1 MGLQSTASTVTLT
14 ARLTPIGRKKL
25 MSGNGNTLIT
35 KFAFGDSDANYYSS
49 QTLASGQVPSLG
61 GNIGS
66 DSGTTNSVFTNVII
80 KSPLIA
86 SASGSIYK
94 LIQPSSISINTQYTS
109 LGQTGLTG
117 TSLGQYIINRNSGA
131 TDSLVNLYYTF
142 GLPLNTTDDIVYTGR
157 TFANGGYSDTAISAV
172 SQTRI
177 AIIAI
182 PNANYGELIDGKQL
196 KVTLS
201 AGTATTYTLYSTF
214 QKTNVET
221 TVQDAN
227 YIDGSAN
234 LAQYGSNIAL
244 LFSDDIMRPNG
255 GDSTLSWATGF
266 GSYRAFSVGNK
277 RLFNLTTTSQL
288 SLTADT
294 AVGIAYLDKGLIVLT
309 HSTLVNIFN
318 TDSTATTVTYNSVST
333 KVSQV
338 ISCIAERGEFMNST
352 NRTFIQGNGPN
363 NIPRISEVGLY
374 DKDNNLIAYA
384 KSDKHI
390 TKNINQLIALSV
402 EISL

>member
-1 MGLQSTASTVTLT
+1 
-14 ARLTPIGRKKL
+14 
-25 MSGNGNTLIT
+25 MSGGGNLLIT

-49 QTLASGQVPSLG
+49 QTLATGQVPSLG

-66 DSGTTNSVFTNVII
+66 DNTTTNSVFTNVVI

-86 SASGSIYK
+86 TASGSVYK
-94 LIQPSSISINTQYTS
+94 SVQPSSISINTQYVS
-109 LGQTGLTG
+109 LGQSGLTG
-117 TSLGQYIINRNSGA
+117 TSLGQYIIDRHSGA
-131 TDSLVNLYYTF
+131 TDSLVNLFYTF
-142 GLPLNTTDDIVYTGR
+142 GLPLDTTDDIVYTGR
-157 TFANGGYSDTAISAV
+157 TFANGGYSDTAISAI

-177 AIIAI
+177 AVIAV

-214 QKTNVET
+214 QNTNVEST
-221 TVQDAN
+221 IQDAN
-227 YIDGSAN
+227 YVDGSAN
-234 LAQYGSNIAL
+234 LAQYGRNIAL

-255 GDSTLSWATGF
+255 GDSTLSWASGF

-277 RLFNLTTTSQL
+277 QLFNLTTTSQL
-288 SLTADT
+288 SKTADT

-309 HSTLVNIFN
+309 HPTLVNIFS
-318 TDSTATTVTYNSVST
+318 TGSTATTVTYNSVST

-338 ISCIAERGEFMNST
+338 ISCIAEKGEFMNST
-352 NRTFIQGNGPN
+352 NRTFNQGSAPN
-363 NIPRISEVGLY
+363 PPRISEVGLY
-374 DKDNNLIAYA
+374 DKDNNLIAVA
-384 KSDKHI
+384 KADRHI
-390 TKNINQLIALSV
+390 TKNINQLLALSV